1 MLSKGFPQ
9 LGKNF
14 GQFRFVGSGCSGAEF
29 PDALGVG
36 WSPHNDDSSLFDKAM
51 TIQQLM

>member
-1 MLSKGFPQ
+1 MLSQSFLQ

-14 GQFRFVGSGCSGAEF
+14 GQFRFVGRGRSGAEF

-36 WSPHNDDSSLFDKAM
+36 WSRHNDDSSLLDEAM
-51 TIQQLM
+51 TIQELL